1 MKDRLKAM
9 LLGSFVGDALA
20 LGPHWVYNT
29 HVIDKKFGT
38 VDRFYDP
45 LTSYHTGKK
54 GGDFTHYGDQ
64 MLVLL
69 ESTAT
74 CGGFDP
80 AHFAQSWRSFFESYQ
95 GYFDHATKDTL
106 ENMRAGKNLQ
116 VCGSSSDDLSGAAR
130 IAPVVYVCRHDSAVL
145 VDAARNQTTL
155 THNHETVVDAAAF
168 LALTVYMVLKGRS
181 PSETLAEVLAD
192 KFPSGPINALVTKGL
207 DSKSGD
213 TRQTIAQFGQM
224 CSIEAA
230 LPATVHLIAKYEQ
243 DFRQAMVEN
252 VMAGGDSAARG
263 ILAGMVLGA
272 ACGTS
277 EIPPEWID
285 GLNAH
290 GRIVALMQSLDEKIG
305 DS

>member
-9 LLGSFVGDALA
+9 LLGSFAGDALA

-29 HVIDKKFGT
+29 RVIDKKFGT

-45 LTSYHTGKK
+45 LTSYHAGKK
-54 GGDFTHYGDQ
+54 KGDFTHYGDQ

-69 ESTAT
+69 ESTAAF
-74 CGGFDP
+74 GGFDLD
-80 AHFAQSWRSFFESYQ
+80 HFSRSWRSFFESYQ

-106 ENMRAGKNLQ
+106 ENMHAGKKLQ
-116 VCGSSSDDLSGAAR
+116 AWGSSSDDLSGASR
-130 IAPVVYVCRHDSAVL
+130 IAPVVYACHHDLTTL

-155 THNHETVVDAAAF
+155 THNHPTVVDAAEF
-168 LALTVYMVLKGRS
+168 LALTVYRVLNGRN
-181 PSETLAEVLAD
+181 PLEAMAELVAD
-192 KFPSGPINALVTKGL
+192 KFPNGLINALVTAGL

-213 TRQTIAQFGQM
+213 TRQIIAQFGQM

-263 ILAGMVLGA
+263 MLVGMVLGA
-272 ACGTS
+272 AGGTPM
-277 EIPPEWID
+277 IPPEWTD

-290 GRIVALMQSLDEKIG
+290 ERITALMQNIDEKIK